1 MGWDGGYPASAPCPR
16 HGAPQERNLASMK
29 TDINR
34 FLRTGEADPLMANWP
49 GAHTLDRI
57 NRGEDALR
65 AALLA
70 EVRRREARVAIPAPT
85 AVPGGDLSAFTRAK
99 LAPMVRGLFPR
110 AEQEPVLTILER
122 SVAFLTPESIEPLIR
137 GASSLETAW
146 AVGNIYLVGIGAESL
161 GDDMRGVVGMS
172 QETTCYVS
180 LAYFAEEDELADY
193 VVHEAAHVF
202 HNTKRRTAGL
212 PETRLRQWLLPIDFE
227 KRETFAF
234 ACERYSRILEL
245 GKRPADRRR
254 LLEVLNQ
261 RPPLPKSLGDPN
273 EFREILAEAVS
284 RRNGWK
290 AILER
295 CAKKPHGK

>member
-1 MGWDGGYPASAPCPR
+1 MRAEIE
-16 HGAPQERNLASMK
+16 Q
-29 TDINR
+29 

-49 GAHTLDRI
+49 GKNILDRLE
-57 NRGEDALR
+57 RGSETLT

-70 EVRRREARVAIPAPT
+70 EVRRREARVTIPTPMV
-85 AVPGGDLSAFTRAK
+85 VPGSDLLAFTRAK

-110 AEQEPVLTILER
+110 AEQEPVLAIFER

-137 GASSLETAW
+137 GATSVESAW
-146 AVGNIYLVGIGAESL
+146 AIGNIYLVGIGAEPL

-172 QETTCYVS
+172 EETTCYVS

-212 PETRLRQWLLPIDFE
+212 PETRRRQWLLPIAFE

-245 GKRPADRRR
+245 GKKPTDRRR
-254 LLEVLNQ
+254 LLDILNT
-261 RPPLPKSLGDPN
+261 RPPLPTHLGDPE

-295 CAKKPHGK
+295 CSVKHRGK